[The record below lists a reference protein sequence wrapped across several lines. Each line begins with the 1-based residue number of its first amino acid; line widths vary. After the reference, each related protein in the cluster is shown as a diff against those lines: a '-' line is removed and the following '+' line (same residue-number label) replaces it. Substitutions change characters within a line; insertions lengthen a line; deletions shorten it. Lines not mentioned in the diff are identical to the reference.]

1 MDLMSNERRFFMQ
14 IQGSVV
20 VVTGASSGI
29 GLATARS
36 FARAGAKVVLA
47 ARSSETINAVAEE
60 LRELGQEVPFHSP
73 RKKCYHA
80 IVEYRYA
87 RKGMSDHRGQLRHW
101 ESNGVGIGTD
111 GCYGGH
117 GLP

>member
-1 MDLMSNERRFFMQ
+1 MNLMSNERSFFMQ

-36 FARAGAKVVLA
+36 FTRAGATVVLA

-60 LRELGQEVPFHSP
+60 LRELGHEALQ
-73 RKKCYHA
+73 
-80 IVEYRYA
+80 
-87 RKGMSDHRGQLRHW
+87 
-101 ESNGVGIGTD
+101 
-111 GCYGGH
+111 
-117 GLP
+117 